1 MPRHG
6 KGTQASPTA
15 GSRHAGR
22 WPIATAP
29 GTWGIEPPP
38 LPSYPRWERVLDETA
53 TAGFDGTELGP
64 YGYLPTDPG
73 ALRAA
78 LEQRGLALPACFVME
93 PFERRAEWPRIE
105 QMAERTCRLAAGAGA
120 GVLIAIDGLTP
131 ERSATAGRSDDAP
144 RLDGP
149 AWDTFVEGV
158 RRTGEIAARHGL
170 RVAFH
175 PHAGTYVEF
184 LDEIDRLVEALA
196 ADGHGLC
203 VDTGHS
209 VYAGV
214 DPVALMERHPTKV
227 AHVHLKDLHAD
238 RLAAATAGRRTF
250 EQGVADGVFCR
261 LGAGT
266 VGLDGFGAALR
277 AIGYEGWCTFEQ
289 DRAVALIDEALG
301 EARASV
307 EHVRA
312 LGY

>member
-1 MPRHG
+1 MSSAVTSDH
-6 KGTQASPTA
+6 
-15 GSRHAGR
+15 GR
-22 WPIATAP
+22 WPLATAP

-38 LPSYPRWERVLDETA
+38 LPDYPRWERVLDEIA
-53 TAGFDGTELGP
+53 HAGFDGTELGP
-64 YGYLPTDPG
+64 YGYLPTDVA

-78 LEQRGLALPACFVME
+78 LAERELRMPGCFVME
-93 PFERRAEWPRIE
+93 PFERREEWPRIE
-105 QMAERTCRLAAGAGA
+105 QLAERTCALAAGAGA
-120 GVLIAIDGLTP
+120 HVLIAIDGLAP
-131 ERSATAGRSDDAP
+131 ARSATAGRSDDAP

-149 AWDTFVEGV
+149 AWDTLVEGV
-158 RRTGEIAARHGL
+158 RRTAEIAAQHGM

-184 LDEIDRLVEALA
+184 LDEIDRIAEALA

-214 DPVALMERHPTKV
+214 DPVALVERHPDKV

-238 RLAAATAGRRTF
+238 RLAAATAARRTF
-250 EQGVADGVFCR
+250 EQGVADGVFCA

-266 VGLDGFGAALR
+266 VDLDGFGAALR
-277 AIGYEGWCTFEQ
+277 AIGYAGWCTFEQ
-289 DRAVALIDEALG
+289 DRVVALIDAALA
-301 EARASV
+301 ESRASV